1 MIKLYR
7 HELSGHAH
15 RVELFLSLLGLDHEL
30 VDVDLV
36 NGEHKQEAFRALN
49 PFGQVPVIDDDGTI
63 VSDSNA
69 ILVYLAK
76 KYGTATWLPEDAEGA
91 ARVTRWLSSAAG
103 PVAFGPA
110 TARLITIFGAPLDA
124 ERAKTIA
131 YLEALK
137 PYPIAWIEEPVH
149 PLDFDL
155 HRDIAAH
162 TAIPLATGENLFSC
176 DDARNLIRHGG
187 LRRDRDLLQFD
198 ISLSY
203 GIVEY
208 LRILDDL
215 DAQGWKR
222 ERCAPHAGHLLAM
235 HAVGGLGLGLA
246 EVAMDTS
253 TLFGKLTA
261 HVLVSDGAVTLPDT
275 PGAGFEQLP
284 MFSEIFGGLLN

>member
-1 MIKLYR
+1 MKLYR

-91 ARVTRWLSSAAG
+91 ARVTRWLSIAAG

-131 YLEALK
+131 YGLFDVMEQELATRDWLAGSTVTIADIAGYSYIAHAPEGDVSLE
-137 PYPIAWIEEPVH
+137 PYPQIRAWLKRIEGLEGFVPMKATKVA
-149 PLDFDL
+149 L
-155 HRDIAAH
+155 AA
-162 TAIPLATGENLFSC
+162 
-176 DDARNLIRHGG
+176 
-187 LRRDRDLLQFD
+187 
-198 ISLSY
+198 
-203 GIVEY
+203 
-208 LRILDDL
+208 
-215 DAQGWKR
+215 
-222 ERCAPHAGHLLAM
+222 
-235 HAVGGLGLGLA
+235 
-246 EVAMDTS
+246 
-253 TLFGKLTA
+253 
-261 HVLVSDGAVTLPDT
+261 
-275 PGAGFEQLP
+275 
-284 MFSEIFGGLLN
+284 

>member
-91 ARVTRWLSSAAG
+91 ARVTRWLSIAAG

-131 YLEALK
+131 YGLFDVMEQELATRDWLAGTAATIADIAGYSYIAHAPEGDVSLE
-137 PYPIAWIEEPVH
+137 PYPKIRAWLKRIEGLEGFVPMKATKVA
-149 PLDFDL
+149 L
-155 HRDIAAH
+155 AA
-162 TAIPLATGENLFSC
+162 
-176 DDARNLIRHGG
+176 
-187 LRRDRDLLQFD
+187 
-198 ISLSY
+198 
-203 GIVEY
+203 
-208 LRILDDL
+208 
-215 DAQGWKR
+215 
-222 ERCAPHAGHLLAM
+222 
-235 HAVGGLGLGLA
+235 
-246 EVAMDTS
+246 
-253 TLFGKLTA
+253 
-261 HVLVSDGAVTLPDT
+261 
-275 PGAGFEQLP
+275 
-284 MFSEIFGGLLN
+284 

>member
-91 ARVTRWLSSAAG
+91 ARVTRWLSIAAG

-131 YLEALK
+131 YGLFDVMEQELATRDWLAGTAATIADIAGYSYIAHAPEGDVSLE
-137 PYPIAWIEEPVH
+137 PYPQIRAWLKRIEGLEGFVPMKATKVA
-149 PLDFDL
+149 L
-155 HRDIAAH
+155 AA
-162 TAIPLATGENLFSC
+162 
-176 DDARNLIRHGG
+176 
-187 LRRDRDLLQFD
+187 
-198 ISLSY
+198 
-203 GIVEY
+203 
-208 LRILDDL
+208 
-215 DAQGWKR
+215 
-222 ERCAPHAGHLLAM
+222 
-235 HAVGGLGLGLA
+235 
-246 EVAMDTS
+246 
-253 TLFGKLTA
+253 
-261 HVLVSDGAVTLPDT
+261 
-275 PGAGFEQLP
+275 
-284 MFSEIFGGLLN
+284 

>member
-1 MIKLYR
+1 MKLYR

-76 KYGTATWLPEDAEGA
+76 KYGTATWLPEDAESA
-91 ARVTRWLSSAAG
+91 ARVTRWLSIAAG

-131 YLEALK
+131 YGLFDVMEQELATRDWLAGSAVTIADIAGYSYIAHAPEGDVSLE
-137 PYPIAWIEEPVH
+137 PYPHIRAWLKRIE
-149 PLDFDL
+149 DL
-155 HRDIAAH
+155 EGFVPMKATKVALAA
-162 TAIPLATGENLFSC
+162 
-176 DDARNLIRHGG
+176 
-187 LRRDRDLLQFD
+187 
-198 ISLSY
+198 
-203 GIVEY
+203 
-208 LRILDDL
+208 
-215 DAQGWKR
+215 
-222 ERCAPHAGHLLAM
+222 
-235 HAVGGLGLGLA
+235 
-246 EVAMDTS
+246 
-253 TLFGKLTA
+253 
-261 HVLVSDGAVTLPDT
+261 
-275 PGAGFEQLP
+275 
-284 MFSEIFGGLLN
+284 

>member
-1 MIKLYR
+1 MKLYR

-91 ARVTRWLSSAAG
+91 ARVTRWLSVAAG

-131 YLEALK
+131 YGLFDVMEQELAGRDWLAGTAATIADIAGYSYIAHAPEGDVSLE
-137 PYPIAWIEEPVH
+137 PYPHIRAWLKRIEG
-149 PLDFDL
+149 LDGFVPMKATKVAL
-155 HRDIAAH
+155 AA
-162 TAIPLATGENLFSC
+162 
-176 DDARNLIRHGG
+176 
-187 LRRDRDLLQFD
+187 
-198 ISLSY
+198 
-203 GIVEY
+203 
-208 LRILDDL
+208 
-215 DAQGWKR
+215 
-222 ERCAPHAGHLLAM
+222 
-235 HAVGGLGLGLA
+235 
-246 EVAMDTS
+246 
-253 TLFGKLTA
+253 
-261 HVLVSDGAVTLPDT
+261 
-275 PGAGFEQLP
+275 
-284 MFSEIFGGLLN
+284 

>member
-76 KYGTATWLPEDAEGA
+76 KYGTATWLPEDAESA
-91 ARVTRWLSSAAG
+91 ARVTRWLSIAAG

-131 YLEALK
+131 YGLFDVMEQELATRDWLAGSAVTIADIAGYSYIAHAPEGDVSLE
-137 PYPIAWIEEPVH
+137 PYPHIRAWLKRIE
-149 PLDFDL
+149 DL
-155 HRDIAAH
+155 EGFVPMKATKVALAA
-162 TAIPLATGENLFSC
+162 
-176 DDARNLIRHGG
+176 
-187 LRRDRDLLQFD
+187 
-198 ISLSY
+198 
-203 GIVEY
+203 
-208 LRILDDL
+208 
-215 DAQGWKR
+215 
-222 ERCAPHAGHLLAM
+222 
-235 HAVGGLGLGLA
+235 
-246 EVAMDTS
+246 
-253 TLFGKLTA
+253 
-261 HVLVSDGAVTLPDT
+261 
-275 PGAGFEQLP
+275 
-284 MFSEIFGGLLN
+284 

>member
-91 ARVTRWLSSAAG
+91 ARVTRWLSIAAG

-131 YLEALK
+131 YGLFDVMEQELATRDWLAGTAATIADIAGYSYIAHAPEGDVSLE
-137 PYPIAWIEEPVH
+137 PYPHIRAWLKRIEGLEGFVPMKATKVA
-149 PLDFDL
+149 L
-155 HRDIAAH
+155 AA
-162 TAIPLATGENLFSC
+162 
-176 DDARNLIRHGG
+176 
-187 LRRDRDLLQFD
+187 
-198 ISLSY
+198 
-203 GIVEY
+203 
-208 LRILDDL
+208 
-215 DAQGWKR
+215 
-222 ERCAPHAGHLLAM
+222 
-235 HAVGGLGLGLA
+235 
-246 EVAMDTS
+246 
-253 TLFGKLTA
+253 
-261 HVLVSDGAVTLPDT
+261 
-275 PGAGFEQLP
+275 
-284 MFSEIFGGLLN
+284 

>member
-91 ARVTRWLSSAAG
+91 ARVTRWLSIAAG

-131 YLEALK
+131 YGLFDVMEQELATRDWLAGSAVTIADIAGYSYIAHAPEGDVSLE
-137 PYPIAWIEEPVH
+137 PYPQIRAWLKRIEGLEGFVPMKATKVA
-149 PLDFDL
+149 L
-155 HRDIAAH
+155 AA
-162 TAIPLATGENLFSC
+162 
-176 DDARNLIRHGG
+176 
-187 LRRDRDLLQFD
+187 
-198 ISLSY
+198 
-203 GIVEY
+203 
-208 LRILDDL
+208 
-215 DAQGWKR
+215 
-222 ERCAPHAGHLLAM
+222 
-235 HAVGGLGLGLA
+235 
-246 EVAMDTS
+246 
-253 TLFGKLTA
+253 
-261 HVLVSDGAVTLPDT
+261 
-275 PGAGFEQLP
+275 
-284 MFSEIFGGLLN
+284 

>member
-36 NGEHKQEAFRALN
+36 NGEHKQEAFRTLN

-76 KYGTATWLPEDAEGA
+76 KYAAATWLPEDAEGA
-91 ARVTRWLSSAAG
+91 ARVTRWLSIAAG

-131 YLEALK
+131 YGLFDVMEQELATRDWLAGTAATIADIAGYSYIAHAPEGDVSLE
-137 PYPIAWIEEPVH
+137 PYPHIRAWLKRIEGLEGFVPMKATKVA
-149 PLDFDL
+149 L
-155 HRDIAAH
+155 AA
-162 TAIPLATGENLFSC
+162 
-176 DDARNLIRHGG
+176 
-187 LRRDRDLLQFD
+187 
-198 ISLSY
+198 
-203 GIVEY
+203 
-208 LRILDDL
+208 
-215 DAQGWKR
+215 
-222 ERCAPHAGHLLAM
+222 
-235 HAVGGLGLGLA
+235 
-246 EVAMDTS
+246 
-253 TLFGKLTA
+253 
-261 HVLVSDGAVTLPDT
+261 
-275 PGAGFEQLP
+275 
-284 MFSEIFGGLLN
+284 

>member
-1 MIKLYR
+1 MKLYR

-91 ARVTRWLSSAAG
+91 ARVTRWLSIAAG

-131 YLEALK
+131 YGLFDVMEQELATRDWLAGSAVTIADIAGYSYIAHAPEGDVSLE
-137 PYPIAWIEEPVH
+137 PYPQIRAWLKRIEGLEGFVPMKATKVA
-149 PLDFDL
+149 L
-155 HRDIAAH
+155 AA
-162 TAIPLATGENLFSC
+162 
-176 DDARNLIRHGG
+176 
-187 LRRDRDLLQFD
+187 
-198 ISLSY
+198 
-203 GIVEY
+203 
-208 LRILDDL
+208 
-215 DAQGWKR
+215 
-222 ERCAPHAGHLLAM
+222 
-235 HAVGGLGLGLA
+235 
-246 EVAMDTS
+246 
-253 TLFGKLTA
+253 
-261 HVLVSDGAVTLPDT
+261 
-275 PGAGFEQLP
+275 
-284 MFSEIFGGLLN
+284 

>member
-131 YLEALK
+131 YGLFDVMEQELATRDWLAGSAVTIADIAGYSYIAHAPEGDVSLE
-137 PYPIAWIEEPVH
+137 PYPHIRAWLKRIE
-149 PLDFDL
+149 DL
-155 HRDIAAH
+155 EGFVPMKATKVALAA
-162 TAIPLATGENLFSC
+162 
-176 DDARNLIRHGG
+176 
-187 LRRDRDLLQFD
+187 
-198 ISLSY
+198 
-203 GIVEY
+203 
-208 LRILDDL
+208 
-215 DAQGWKR
+215 
-222 ERCAPHAGHLLAM
+222 
-235 HAVGGLGLGLA
+235 
-246 EVAMDTS
+246 
-253 TLFGKLTA
+253 
-261 HVLVSDGAVTLPDT
+261 
-275 PGAGFEQLP
+275 
-284 MFSEIFGGLLN
+284 

>member
-91 ARVTRWLSSAAG
+91 ARVTRWLSIAAG

-131 YLEALK
+131 YGLFDVMEQELATRDWLAGTAVTIADIAGYSYIAHAPEGDVSLE
-137 PYPIAWIEEPVH
+137 PYPKIRAWLKRIEGLEGFVPMKATKVA
-149 PLDFDL
+149 L
-155 HRDIAAH
+155 AA
-162 TAIPLATGENLFSC
+162 
-176 DDARNLIRHGG
+176 
-187 LRRDRDLLQFD
+187 
-198 ISLSY
+198 
-203 GIVEY
+203 
-208 LRILDDL
+208 
-215 DAQGWKR
+215 
-222 ERCAPHAGHLLAM
+222 
-235 HAVGGLGLGLA
+235 
-246 EVAMDTS
+246 
-253 TLFGKLTA
+253 
-261 HVLVSDGAVTLPDT
+261 
-275 PGAGFEQLP
+275 
-284 MFSEIFGGLLN
+284 

>member
-91 ARVTRWLSSAAG
+91 ARVTRWLSIAAG

-131 YLEALK
+131 YGLFDVMEQELATRDWLTGSAVTIADIAGYSYIAHAPEGDVSLE
-137 PYPIAWIEEPVH
+137 PYPQIRAWLKRIEGLEGFVPMKATKVA
-149 PLDFDL
+149 L
-155 HRDIAAH
+155 AA
-162 TAIPLATGENLFSC
+162 
-176 DDARNLIRHGG
+176 
-187 LRRDRDLLQFD
+187 
-198 ISLSY
+198 
-203 GIVEY
+203 
-208 LRILDDL
+208 
-215 DAQGWKR
+215 
-222 ERCAPHAGHLLAM
+222 
-235 HAVGGLGLGLA
+235 
-246 EVAMDTS
+246 
-253 TLFGKLTA
+253 
-261 HVLVSDGAVTLPDT
+261 
-275 PGAGFEQLP
+275 
-284 MFSEIFGGLLN
+284 

>member
-91 ARVTRWLSSAAG
+91 ARVTRWLSIAAG

-131 YLEALK
+131 YGLFDVMEQELATRDWLAGTAATIADIAGYSYIAHAPEGDVSLE
-137 PYPIAWIEEPVH
+137 PYPHIRARLKRIEGLEGFVPMKATKVA
-149 PLDFDL
+149 L
-155 HRDIAAH
+155 AA
-162 TAIPLATGENLFSC
+162 
-176 DDARNLIRHGG
+176 
-187 LRRDRDLLQFD
+187 
-198 ISLSY
+198 
-203 GIVEY
+203 
-208 LRILDDL
+208 
-215 DAQGWKR
+215 
-222 ERCAPHAGHLLAM
+222 
-235 HAVGGLGLGLA
+235 
-246 EVAMDTS
+246 
-253 TLFGKLTA
+253 
-261 HVLVSDGAVTLPDT
+261 
-275 PGAGFEQLP
+275 
-284 MFSEIFGGLLN
+284 

>member
-131 YLEALK
+131 YGLFDVMEQELATRDWLAGSAVT
-137 PYPIAWIEEPVH
+137 IA
-149 PLDFDL
+149 
-155 HRDIAAH
+155 DIAGYSYIAH
-162 TAIPLATGENLFSC
+162 APEGDVSSSPIRISAPGSSGSKTSRASC
-176 DDARNLIRHGG
+176 R
-187 LRRDRDLLQFD
+187 
-198 ISLSY
+198 
-203 GIVEY
+203 
-208 LRILDDL
+208 
-215 DAQGWKR
+215 
-222 ERCAPHAGHLLAM
+222 
-235 HAVGGLGLGLA
+235 
-246 EVAMDTS
+246 
-253 TLFGKLTA
+253 
-261 HVLVSDGAVTLPDT
+261 
-275 PGAGFEQLP
+275 
-284 MFSEIFGGLLN
+284 

>member
-91 ARVTRWLSSAAG
+91 ARVTRWLSIAAG

-131 YLEALK
+131 YGLFDVMEQELATRDWLAGTAATIADIAGYSYIAHAPEGDVSLE
-137 PYPIAWIEEPVH
+137 PYPQIRAWLKRIE
-149 PLDFDL
+149 DL
-155 HRDIAAH
+155 EGFVPMKATKVALAA
-162 TAIPLATGENLFSC
+162 
-176 DDARNLIRHGG
+176 
-187 LRRDRDLLQFD
+187 
-198 ISLSY
+198 
-203 GIVEY
+203 
-208 LRILDDL
+208 
-215 DAQGWKR
+215 
-222 ERCAPHAGHLLAM
+222 
-235 HAVGGLGLGLA
+235 
-246 EVAMDTS
+246 
-253 TLFGKLTA
+253 
-261 HVLVSDGAVTLPDT
+261 
-275 PGAGFEQLP
+275 
-284 MFSEIFGGLLN
+284 

>member
-1 MIKLYR
+1 MKLYR

-91 ARVTRWLSSAAG
+91 ARVTRWLSIAAG

-131 YLEALK
+131 YGLFDVMEQELATRDWLAGTAATIADIAGYSYIAHAPEGDVSLE
-137 PYPIAWIEEPVH
+137 PYPQIRAWLKRIEGLEGFVPMKATKVA
-149 PLDFDL
+149 L
-155 HRDIAAH
+155 AA
-162 TAIPLATGENLFSC
+162 
-176 DDARNLIRHGG
+176 
-187 LRRDRDLLQFD
+187 
-198 ISLSY
+198 
-203 GIVEY
+203 
-208 LRILDDL
+208 
-215 DAQGWKR
+215 
-222 ERCAPHAGHLLAM
+222 
-235 HAVGGLGLGLA
+235 
-246 EVAMDTS
+246 
-253 TLFGKLTA
+253 
-261 HVLVSDGAVTLPDT
+261 
-275 PGAGFEQLP
+275 
-284 MFSEIFGGLLN
+284 